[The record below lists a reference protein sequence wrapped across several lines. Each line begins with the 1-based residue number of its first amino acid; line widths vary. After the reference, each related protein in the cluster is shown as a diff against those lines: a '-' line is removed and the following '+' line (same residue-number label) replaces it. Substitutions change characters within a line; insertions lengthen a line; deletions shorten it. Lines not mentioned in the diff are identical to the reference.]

1 MYYRGLILAIL
12 SLLLLSIPAA
22 CNRESAATDSEN
34 VAEAKGSV
42 AGASV
47 NTPAGEGTTDV
58 LIFTDSNFKK
68 YVLNSDRVVVVD
80 FYADWCKPCKALAP
94 RIEELAK
101 ENEGK
106 ILFGKL
112 NTDLNGQTSRKYAV
126 QALPTLMI
134 FKNGEPAET
143 IVGLYAKNYIQ
154 AKIDKVAK

>member
-1 MYYRGLILAIL
+1 MYYRGLILAVL
-12 SLLLLSIPAA
+12 SLVLLSIPAA

-34 VAEAKGSV
+34 VSEAKGSV

-154 AKIDKVAK
+154 AKIDKVSN